1 MNRTVSTYPA
11 RTEETKTQ
19 GRWGLHRKAWSMG
32 ALGASVVALSF
43 LVLNLMMGRPALE
56 TPASLGTLLL
66 YGADA
71 FGMGVQYSAATVL
84 SYTAVHLAAFVALG
98 YALSFAGARM
108 RRYPAW
114 SAAFLLLSAVVVGPM
129 LAVVTAAGEIL
140 GVEIRAS
147 QIALAHFL
155 ALLSMT
161 LWMWRRSPRLRQQ
174 FARGGWDHADGV
186 RQSS

>member
-1 MNRTVSTYPA
+1 MDRNVSTYPVHTNQVA
-11 RTEETKTQ
+11 PRNK
-19 GRWGLHRKAWSMG
+19 WALHRKAWSMG

-43 LVLNLMMGRPALE
+43 LVLNLLMGRPALE
-56 TPASLGTLLL
+56 TPASLGTLML

-71 FGMGVQYSAATVL
+71 FDIGVQYSVATIL
-84 SYTAVHLAAFVALG
+84 SYTAVHLAAFVGLG
-98 YALSFAGARM
+98 YGMSFAGSRM
-108 RRYPAW
+108 KKYPAW
-114 SAAFLLLSAVVVGPM
+114 SAFFLLLSAVVVGPM
-129 LAVVTAAGEIL
+129 IGATTAAGEIM

-155 ALLSMT
+155 AILSMS
-161 LWMWRRSPRLRQQ
+161 LWMWRNSPALRRH